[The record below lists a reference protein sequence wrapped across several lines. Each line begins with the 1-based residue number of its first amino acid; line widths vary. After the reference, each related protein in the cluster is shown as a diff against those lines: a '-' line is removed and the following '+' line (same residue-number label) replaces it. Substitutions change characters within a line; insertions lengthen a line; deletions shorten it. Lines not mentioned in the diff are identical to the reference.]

1 MKKVE
6 EFLESIS
13 FDKRLY
19 KYDIQGSIAHI
30 KMLVTCKI
38 ITDAEGKKIVKA
50 LKEIEKEIKT
60 GKFEFDPSLED
71 IHTHIEKKLIEKIG
85 DTGAKLHTARSR
97 NDQIS
102 LDMRLFLRDEIKEI
116 AELIR
121 SLQKS
126 ILKVAEK
133 HIDAIMPGYTHL
145 QHAQPILF
153 SHWIMAYFFMF
164 NRDWKRLLNTFNR
177 VNVSPLGAAA
187 LAGTSHPIDREYTA
201 RLLGFPKVA
210 PSSMDAVSD
219 RDFIIEFLADA
230 SLIMMHLSRLSEE
243 LILFS
248 SKEFDFI
255 ELGEVFTTGSSIMP
269 QKRNPDVC
277 ELIRGKTGRVY
288 GNLMSLLTTMKSLP
302 LAYNRDMQEDKI
314 PLFDTVDTLKGS
326 LSLSAQMLDTMKIN
340 TKKMLASLEGD
351 FSMAT
356 DLADY
361 LVKKGMP
368 FRKAYQIVSKL
379 AKETIK
385 KKKDLTAL
393 TLKDFKTY
401 STLFGRDVFDTIKVK
416 AVIAAR
422 KSLGGTA
429 KESVRRLI
437 AQGKRD
443 LQEIRRN
450 DETRMTNDE

>member
-19 KYDIQGSIAHI
+19 KYDIQGSIAHA
-30 KMLVTCKI
+30 KMLAKCKI
-38 ITDAEGKKIVKA
+38 IADSEGKKIVKA
-50 LKEIEKEIKT
+50 LKEIEKEIKG
-60 GKFEFDPSLED
+60 GKLKFDPSLED

-85 DTGAKLHTARSR
+85 DIGAKLHTARSR
-97 NDQIS
+97 NDQVS

-133 HIDAIMPGYTHL
+133 NIDAIMPGYTHL

-153 SHWIMAYFFMF
+153 SHWIMTYFFMF
-164 NRDWKRLLNTFNR
+164 DRDWERFLNTFDR

-187 LAGTSHPIDREYTA
+187 LAGTSHAIDREYTA
-201 RLLGFPKVA
+201 RLLGFSKIA

-230 SLIMMHLSRLSEE
+230 SLIMMHFSRLSEE

-248 SKEFDFI
+248 SKEFGFI
-255 ELGEVFTTGSSIMP
+255 ELSDDFTTGSSIMP

-277 ELIRGKTGRVY
+277 ELIRGKTGRIY

-302 LAYNRDMQEDKI
+302 LAYNRDMQEDKV
-314 PLFDTVDTLKGS
+314 PLFNTVDILKDS
-326 LSLSAQMLDTMKIN
+326 LSLSAQMLDTMKIDK
-340 TKKMLASLEGD
+340 KKMLASLEGD

-361 LVKKGMP
+361 LVKKGLP
-368 FRKAYQIVSKL
+368 FRKAHQIVSKL
-379 AKETIK
+379 VKETIK
-385 KKKDLTAL
+385 KKKTLTDL

-401 STLFGRDVFDTIKVK
+401 SKLFDRDVFDTIKVK
-416 AVIAAR
+416 AGIAAR

-429 KESVRRLI
+429 KGSVKRLI
-437 AQGKRD
+437 AQGK
-443 LQEIRRN
+443 EIVKKK
-450 DETRMTNDE
+450 

>member
-30 KMLVTCKI
+30 KMLVKCKI
-38 ITDAEGKKIVKA
+38 ITDPEGKKIVKA
-50 LKEIEKEIKT
+50 LKEIEKEIKN
-60 GKFEFDPSLED
+60 GKFKFDPSLED
-71 IHTHIEKKLIEKIG
+71 IHTHIERRLIAKIG
-85 DTGAKLHTARSR
+85 DVGAKLHTGRSR
-97 NDQIS
+97 NDQVS

-121 SLQKS
+121 NLQKS
-126 ILKVAEK
+126 ILKVAENN
-133 HIDAIMPGYTHL
+133 IDVIMPGYTHL

-153 SHWIMAYFFMF
+153 SHWIMAYFFMID
-164 NRDWKRLLNTFNR
+164 RDWERLLSTFDR

-187 LAGTSHPIDREYTA
+187 LAGTSHAIDREYTA
-201 RLLGFPKVA
+201 RLLGFPKVV

-248 SKEFDFI
+248 SKEFGFI
-255 ELGEVFTTGSSIMP
+255 ELGEAFTTGSSIMP

-302 LAYNRDMQEDKI
+302 LAYNRDMQEDKV
-314 PLFDTVDTLKGS
+314 PLFDTIDTLKDS
-326 LSLSAQMLDTMKIN
+326 LSLYAQMLDTMKIN
-340 TKKMLASLEGD
+340 RKKMLASLEGD

-361 LVKKGMP
+361 LVRKGLP
-368 FRKAYQIVSKL
+368 FRKAHQIVSKL
-379 AKETIK
+379 VKDTVK
-385 KKKDLTAL
+385 KKKNLDGL
-393 TLKDFKTY
+393 TLKDFRTY
-401 STLFGRDVFDTIKVK
+401 SKLFASDVFKTIKVE
-416 AVIAAR
+416 AGIAAR

-429 KESVRRLI
+429 KESVKGLI
-437 AQGKRD
+437 AQGK
-443 LQEIRRN
+443 
-450 DETRMTNDE
+450 ETLRK

>member
-19 KYDIQGSIAHI
+19 KYDIQGSIAHT
-30 KMLVTCKI
+30 KMLAKCKI
-38 ITDAEGKKIVKA
+38 IADSEGKKIVNA
-50 LKEIEKEIKT
+50 LKDIEKEIKS
-60 GKFEFDPSLED
+60 GELKIDPSLED
-71 IHTHIEKKLIEKIG
+71 IHTHIEKRLIEKIG
-85 DTGAKLHTARSR
+85 DVGAKLHTARSR
-97 NDQIS
+97 NDQVA
-102 LDMRLFLRDEIKEI
+102 LDTRLFLRDEIKEI

-126 ILKVAEK
+126 ILKMAEK
-133 HIDAIMPGYTHL
+133 NIDTVMPGYTHL

-153 SHWIMAYFFMF
+153 SHWIMAYFFMLD
-164 NRDWKRLLNTFNR
+164 RDWERFLNTFDR

-187 LAGTSHPIDREYTA
+187 LAGTSHAIDREYTA
-201 RLLGFPKVA
+201 RLLGFSKVA

-219 RDFIIEFLADA
+219 RDFIIEFLANA

-248 SKEFDFI
+248 SKEFGFI
-255 ELGEVFTTGSSIMP
+255 ELSDDFTTGSSIMP

-302 LAYNRDMQEDKI
+302 LAYNRDMQEDKV

-326 LSLSAQMLDTMKIN
+326 LTIYAQMLDAIKIN
-340 TKKMLASLEGD
+340 TKRMLASLEGD

-368 FRKAYQIVSKL
+368 FRKAYQAVSKL
-379 AKETIK
+379 VKETIK
-385 KKKDLTAL
+385 KKKTLTDL
-393 TLKDFKTY
+393 TLKEFKTY
-401 STLFGRDVFDTIKVK
+401 SKLFSRDVFDTIKVE
-416 AVIAAR
+416 AGIAAR
-422 KSLGGTA
+422 KSSGGTA
-429 KESVRRLI
+429 KESVKRLI
-437 AQGKRD
+437 AQGK
-443 LQEIRRN
+443 
-450 DETRMTNDE
+450 ETLKK

>member
-1 MKKVE
+1 VY
-6 EFLESIS
+6 
-13 FDKRLY
+13 KR
-19 KYDIQGSIAHI
+19 Q
-30 KMLVTCKI
+30 
-38 ITDAEGKKIVKA
+38 
-50 LKEIEKEIKT
+50 
-60 GKFEFDPSLED
+60 
-71 IHTHIEKKLIEKIG
+71 
-85 DTGAKLHTARSR
+85 
-97 NDQIS
+97 
-102 LDMRLFLRDEIKEI
+102 
-116 AELIR
+116 
-121 SLQKS
+121 
-126 ILKVAEK
+126 
-133 HIDAIMPGYTHL
+133 
-145 QHAQPILF
+145 
-153 SHWIMAYFFMF
+153 
-164 NRDWKRLLNTFNR
+164 
-177 VNVSPLGAAA
+177 
-187 LAGTSHPIDREYTA
+187 
-201 RLLGFPKVA
+201 
-210 PSSMDAVSD
+210 
-219 RDFIIEFLADA
+219 
-230 SLIMMHLSRLSEE
+230 
-243 LILFS
+243 
-248 SKEFDFI
+248 
-255 ELGEVFTTGSSIMP
+255 
-269 QKRNPDVC
+269 
-277 ELIRGKTGRVY
+277 
-288 GNLMSLLTTMKSLP
+288 
-302 LAYNRDMQEDKI
+302 

>member
-19 KYDIQGSIAHI
+19 KYDIQGSITHA
-30 KMLVTCKI
+30 KMLAKCKI
-38 ITDAEGKKIVKA
+38 IADSEGKKIVKA

-60 GKFEFDPSLED
+60 GKFEFYPSLED

-85 DTGAKLHTARSR
+85 AIGAKLHTARSR
-97 NDQIS
+97 NDQVS

-116 AELIR
+116 AKLIR

-133 HIDAIMPGYTHL
+133 NIDAIMPGYTHL

-153 SHWIMAYFFMF
+153 SHWIMAYFSMF
-164 NRDWKRLLNTFNR
+164 NRDWERLLNTFGR
-177 VNVSPLGAAA
+177 VNISPLGAAA

-201 RLLGFPKVA
+201 RLLGFSKVA

-248 SKEFDFI
+248 SKEFGFI
-255 ELGEVFTTGSSIMP
+255 ELSDDFTTGSSIMP
-269 QKRNPDVC
+269 QKKNPDVC

-302 LAYNRDMQEDKI
+302 LAYNRDMQEDKV

-326 LSLSAQMLDTMKIN
+326 LSLSAQMLDTMKVN
-340 TKKMLASLEGD
+340 KKRMLASLEGD

-368 FRKAYQIVSKL
+368 FRKAHQIVSEL
-379 AKETIK
+379 VKETIK

-393 TLKDFKTY
+393 TLKDFKIY
-401 STLFGRDVFDTIKVK
+401 STLFGRDVFDTIKIK
-416 AVIAAR
+416 AGIAAR
-422 KSLGGTA
+422 KSSGGTA
-429 KESVRRLI
+429 KKSVKRLI
-437 AQGKRD
+437 AQGK
-443 LQEIRRN
+443 EILRK
-450 DETRMTNDE
+450 

>member
-1 MKKVE
+1 MKQAE

-19 KYDIQGSIAHI
+19 KYDIQGSIAHT
-30 KMLVTCKI
+30 KMLAKCKI
-38 ITDAEGKKIVKA
+38 ITDFEGKKIVKA
-50 LKEIEKEIKT
+50 LKEIEKEIKS
-60 GKFEFDPSLED
+60 GELKLDPSLED
-71 IHTHIEKKLIEKIG
+71 IHTHIEKQLIGKIG
-85 DTGAKLHTARSR
+85 DVGAKLHTARSR
-97 NDQIS
+97 NDQVS

-116 AELIR
+116 AKLIR
-121 SLQKS
+121 NLQKS

-133 HIDAIMPGYTHL
+133 NIDAIMPGYTHL

-153 SHWIMAYFFMF
+153 SHWIMAYFFMLD
-164 NRDWKRLLNTFNR
+164 RDWERLLNTFDR

-187 LAGTSHPIDREYTA
+187 LAGTSHAIDREYTA
-201 RLLGFPKVA
+201 RLLGFSKVV

-219 RDFIIEFLADA
+219 RDFAIEFLADA

-243 LILFS
+243 LIFFS
-248 SKEFDFI
+248 SKEFGFI
-255 ELGEVFTTGSSIMP
+255 ELAEAFTTGSSIMP
-269 QKRNPDVC
+269 QKKNPDVC

-326 LSLSAQMLDTMKIN
+326 LSLYAKMLDAMKIN
-340 TKKMLASLEGD
+340 KKKMLASLGGD
-351 FSMAT
+351 FSTAT

-361 LVKKGMP
+361 LVKKGVP
-368 FRKAYQIVSKL
+368 FRKAHQIVNKL
-379 AKETIK
+379 VKETIK
-385 KKKDLTAL
+385 KKKDLTDL
-393 TLKDFKTY
+393 TLKEFKTY
-401 STLFGRDVFDTIKVK
+401 SKLFASEVFNAIKVK

-429 KESVRRLI
+429 KESVKGLI
-437 AQGKRD
+437 TQGK
-443 LQEIRRN
+443 EILKK
-450 DETRMTNDE
+450 